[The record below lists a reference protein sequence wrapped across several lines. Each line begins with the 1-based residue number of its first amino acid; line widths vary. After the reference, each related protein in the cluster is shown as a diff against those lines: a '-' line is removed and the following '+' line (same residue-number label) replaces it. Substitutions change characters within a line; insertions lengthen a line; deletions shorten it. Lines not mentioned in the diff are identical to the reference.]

1 LKEILV
7 KDIIRECNASLIMG
21 DENLKIENFSK
32 DTREINENDCYI
44 GIKGET
50 FDGNLFYEDAF
61 KKGASACILE
71 KESVKDIDFK
81 DYNGKTIILV
91 DNSIKVLQELAA
103 YKRSLYDIPVIAVT
117 GSVGK
122 TSTKEIISSVLST
135 KYNVLKTEGNYNNH
149 IGLPL
154 TILKLKDHNAMVLEM
169 GMNHLN
175 EITLLSKIAK
185 PTIAVIT
192 NIGTAHIGNLG
203 SRENILKAKLEIIDG
218 LKENGTLIINNDNDM
233 LHNNLDK
240 NNDNDMLH
248 NNLDKIN
255 VNIKTIGINNE
266 SDYMA
271 TDIVDEIFS
280 SKFKIKDTDFEV
292 NAPGEAFIYNSLV
305 AYAVGKELNISDENI
320 KKGIENFKLPSNR
333 LEKIINKTGTTIIN
347 DTYNCSYD
355 SLINSIDMI
364 SKSNYKRKLLM
375 IGDILELGDYSEDI
389 HRKIGSYILNKD
401 IDGVILV
408 GNEVKFIKDELI
420 KNNFNKDINIFNN
433 ESDSHEF
440 LKNYLKKDDIILL
453 KGSNGMKLFNT
464 AEYLRQI

>member
-1 LKEILV
+1 MIYLKEILV

-71 KESVKDIDFK
+71 KESVKDIDFRN
-81 DYNGKTIILV
+81 YNGKTIILV
-91 DNSIKVLQELAA
+91 DNSIKVLQKLAA

-240 NNDNDMLH
+240 
-248 NNLDKIN
+248 IN
-255 VNIKTIGINNE
+255 ANIKTIGINNT

-271 TDIVDEIFS
+271 TNIVDEIFS

-320 KKGIENFKLPSNR
+320 KKGIETFKLPSNR
-333 LEKIINKTGTTIIN
+333 LEKIVNKTGTIIIN

-364 SKSNYKRKLLM
+364 SN
-375 IGDILELGDYSEDI
+375 ILELGDYSEDI
-389 HRKIGSYILNKD
+389 HRKIGNYILNKD

>member
-1 LKEILV
+1 
-7 KDIIRECNASLIMG
+7 
-21 DENLKIENFSK
+21 
-32 DTREINENDCYI
+32 
-44 GIKGET
+44 
-50 FDGNLFYEDAF
+50 
-61 KKGASACILE
+61 
-71 KESVKDIDFK
+71 
-81 DYNGKTIILV
+81 
-91 DNSIKVLQELAA
+91 
-103 YKRSLYDIPVIAVT
+103 
-117 GSVGK
+117 
-122 TSTKEIISSVLST
+122 
-135 KYNVLKTEGNYNNH
+135 
-149 IGLPL
+149 
-154 TILKLKDHNAMVLEM
+154 MVLEM

-240 NNDNDMLH
+240 
-248 NNLDKIN
+248 IN
-255 VNIKTIGINNE
+255 VNIKTIGINNK
-266 SDYMA
+266 SNYMA
-271 TDIVDEIFS
+271 TNIVDEIFS

-320 KKGIENFKLPSNR
+320 KKGIETFKLPSNR

-364 SKSNYKRKLLM
+364 SKSNYNRKLLM

-389 HRKIGSYILNKD
+389 HRKIGNYILNKD

>member
-1 LKEILV
+1 MNLHDILKISNGEIINGNILEQKIGNIQIDSRKVEINDIFICIKGKNDDGHNYIKEIEN
-7 KDIIRECNASLIMG
+7 KCSCIIV
-21 DENLKIENFSK
+21 SK
-32 DTREINENDCYI
+32 DVIVTSD
-44 GIKGET
+44 
-50 FDGNLFYEDAF
+50 
-61 KKGASACILE
+61 
-71 KESVKDIDFK
+71 V
-81 DYNGKTIILV
+81 LV
-91 DNSIKVLQELAA
+91 IKVDDTISFMGTLSNYIRLK
-103 YKRSLYDIPVIAVT
+103 YINIPLIAIT

-122 TSTKEIISSVLST
+122 TTTKELLYHVLNEKYKILYT
-135 KYNVLKTEGNYNNH
+135 KKNYNNN
-149 IGLPL
+149 IGVPM
-154 TILKLKDHNAMVLEM
+154 TIFNLNENYNLIILEM

-240 NNDNDMLH
+240 
-248 NNLDKIN
+248 IN
-255 VNIKTIGINNE
+255 VNIKTIGINNK
-266 SDYMA
+266 SNYMA

-320 KKGIENFKLPSNR
+320 KKGIETFKLPSNR